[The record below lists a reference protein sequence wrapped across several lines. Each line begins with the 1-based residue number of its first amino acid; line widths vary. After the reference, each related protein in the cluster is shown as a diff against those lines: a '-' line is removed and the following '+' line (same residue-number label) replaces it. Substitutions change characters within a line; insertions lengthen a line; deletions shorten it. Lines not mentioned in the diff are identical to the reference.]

1 MALRTYWCVLFR
13 ADQKRSG
20 KIVFTEADNSG
31 FSLDLDL
38 GGEQES
44 QLRGALMT
52 AVQQAGGD
60 VSDLSW
66 YRMDVYDSG
75 GEIAVSAYTVPPSG
89 AAWPPS
95 EGLAGWTDDQLLGE
109 LARRLGGQR

>member
-13 ADQKRSG
+13 AEQKRSG
-20 KIVFTEADNSG
+20 KVVFNEADNSG
-31 FSLDLDL
+31 LSLDLDL
-38 GGEQES
+38 DGDRDS
-44 QLRGALMT
+44 QIRSALVA

-66 YRMDVYDSG
+66 YRMDVYGTG
-75 GEIAVSAYTVPPSG
+75 GEIAVRAYTAPPPG
-89 AAWPPS
+89 AGWAPS

-109 LARRLGGQR
+109 LARRLRGQD